1 MLLGALWLRRELGC
15 LVNLCLCTDDGA
27 CWTFRQRLLGSL
39 EVFFGESAVA
49 TSVFF
54 FRHILSRSVGV
65 FEEH

>member
-1 MLLGALWLRRELGC
+1 MALAGRFGSVAWI
-15 LVNLCLCTDDGA
+15 
-27 CWTFRQRLLGSL
+27 LGS
-39 EVFFGESAVA
+39 FFGESAAA